1 MMTERLYEK
10 DPFLRRF
17 PARVLTCAP
26 ERGGFAVVLDRT
38 AFYPEGGGQPGDRG
52 TLGGVAVTDTRS
64 RGDEVLHLC
73 AGPLEVGAEV
83 EGELDWD
90 RRFDHMQQHSGEHI
104 VSGLICARYGCDN
117 VGFHLG
123 EEAVVIDFNCP
134 IPPEELPEV
143 ERAANAVIW
152 EDRPFLV
159 SHPGPAELEALPYR
173 SKKAL
178 EGDVRI
184 VTVPGAD
191 CCACCGTHVKSAGAV
206 GLIKLISSKPFREGV
221 RIELLAGRR
230 AYDYCAAVA
239 AQNHALSVLL
249 SAPERKTAAAAER
262 MKQELADTKYRL
274 VGTENRL
281 FAHLAARY
289 AGADFALLR
298 EEDLNPEALRRLC
311 ERLGAVC
318 PAGAAVFSG
327 ADGQGWRYAV
337 KLPQDT
343 LRRMNAA
350 LRGRGGGKGGFAQ
363 GSVAADWAEIAAF
376 FADLELS
383 KKTT

>member
-1 MMTERLYEK
+1 MTERLYEK
-10 DPFLRRF
+10 EPFLRSF
-17 PARVLTCAP
+17 SARVLACTA
-26 ERGGFAVVLDRT
+26 EKGGFAVVLDRT

-52 TLGGVAVTDTRS
+52 QLGGVNVTDTRN
-64 RGDEVLHLC
+64 RGDAVVHLC
-73 AGPLEVGAEV
+73 DAPLNVGAEV
-83 EGELDWD
+83 EGHLDWA

-104 VSGLICARYGCDN
+104 ASGLICARYGCDN

-123 EEAVVIDFNCP
+123 EDSVVIDFNHP
-134 IPPEELPEV
+134 IPPEDLPDI
-143 ERAANAVIW
+143 ERAANEVIW

-159 SHPGPAELEALPYR
+159 THPGPAELAALPYR

-191 CCACCGTHVKSAGAV
+191 CCACCGTHVRSAGAV
-206 GLIKLISSKPFREGV
+206 GLIRLTSLKPFREGV

-239 AQNHALSVLL
+239 AQNHAVSVLL
-249 SAPERKTAAAAER
+249 SAPERKTAGAAER
-262 MKQELADTKYRL
+262 LKQELAETKYRL

-281 FAHLAARY
+281 FDHMAAAR
-289 AGADFALLR
+289 AGRDFALLR
-298 EEDLNPEALRRLC
+298 EEELNPDGLRRLC

-327 ADGQGWRYAV
+327 ADGVGWRYAA
-337 KLPQDT
+337 KLQPDA

-376 FADLELS
+376 FDKLDVS
-383 KKTT
+383 NKNT

>member
-1 MMTERLYEK
+1 MTERLYENA
-10 DPFLRRF
+10 PFLRRF
-17 PARVLTCAP
+17 SARVLACTQ
-26 ERGGFAVVLDRT
+26 EKGGWAAVLDRT

-52 TLGGVAVTDTRS
+52 LLGSVTVTDTRN
-64 RGDEVLHLC
+64 RGDEVVHLC
-73 AGPLEVGAEV
+73 DGPLDPGAEV
-83 EGELDWD
+83 EGELDWA

-123 EEAVVIDFNCP
+123 EEAVVIDFNRP
-134 IPPEELPEV
+134 IPPEDLPDI

-159 SHPGPAELEALPYR
+159 THPDPAELAALPYR

-178 EGDVRI
+178 AGDVRI

-191 CCACCGTHVKSAGAV
+191 CCACCGTHVRSAGAI
-206 GLIKLISSKPFREGV
+206 GLIRLLSLKPFREGV
-221 RIELLAGRR
+221 RIELLAGGR

-239 AQNHALSVLL
+239 AQNHAVSVLL

-262 MKQELADTKYRL
+262 LKQELAETKYRL
-274 VGTENRL
+274 VGAENRL
-281 FAHLAARY
+281 FDLLAARY
-289 AGADFALLR
+289 AGRDFALLR
-298 EEDLNPEALRRLC
+298 EPDLSPDGLRRLC
-311 ERLGAVC
+311 ERIGAAC

-327 ADGQGWRYAV
+327 ADGTGWRYAV
-337 KLPQDT
+337 KLPPDA

-376 FADLELS
+376 FAEETVS
-383 KKTT
+383 NKTT

>member
-1 MMTERLYEK
+1 MTERLYEQE
-10 DPFLRRF
+10 PFLRHF
-17 PARVLTCAP
+17 SARVLACAA
-26 ERGGFAVVLDRT
+26 EKDGWAVVLDRT

-52 TLGGVAVTDTRS
+52 SLGGVAVTDTRN
-64 RGDEVLHLC
+64 RGDAVVHLC
-73 AGPLEVGAEV
+73 AGPLEPGAAV
-83 EGELDWD
+83 EGALDWD

-104 VSGLICARYGCDN
+104 ASGLICARYGCDN

-123 EEAVVIDFNCP
+123 EEAVVIDFNHP
-134 IPPEELPEV
+134 IPPEDLPDI

-159 SHPGPAELEALPYR
+159 SHPGPAELAALPYR

-191 CCACCGTHVKSAGAV
+191 CCACCGTHVRSAGAV
-206 GLIKLISSKPFREGV
+206 GLIKLISLKPFREGV

-239 AQNHALSVLL
+239 AQNHAVSVLL
-249 SAPERKTAAAAER
+249 SVPERKTAAAAQR
-262 MKQELADTKYRL
+262 LKQELAETKYRL
-274 VGTENRL
+274 VGAENR
-281 FAHLAARY
+281 FFDRLAAQF
-289 AGADFALLR
+289 AGQDFALLR
-298 EEDLNPEALRRLC
+298 EEDLSPDALRRLC

-318 PAGAAVFSG
+318 PGGAAVFSG
-327 ADGQGWRYAV
+327 ADGSGWRYAV
-337 KLPQDT
+337 KLPAET

-363 GSVAADWAEIAAF
+363 GSAAADWAEIAAF
-376 FADLELS
+376 FAEADVS
-383 KKTT
+383 NKTT